1 MKYIFSLFIALFVS
15 VGASAQVRAMTNNGD
30 SVVNTGTESVT
41 YTLSDYTYTWYGTF
55 EIVVSKRSGTIAG
68 NVVIQGSL
76 DGSNWATISDDTL
89 TLANVDS
96 NVYTWE
102 VPRLYYKY
110 YRIKATGSGTM
121 SGLLYGF
128 VFVRKEP

>member
-55 EIVVSKRSGTIAG
+55 EIVVSKRSGTIA
-68 NVVIQGSL
+68 
-76 DGSNWATISDDTL
+76 
-89 TLANVDS
+89 
-96 NVYTWE
+96 
-102 VPRLYYKY
+102 
-110 YRIKATGSGTM
+110 
-121 SGLLYGF
+121 
-128 VFVRKEP
+128 